1 MAGAIS
7 AGWTLRADVPDG
19 IFTLAIEADD
29 ETAAAEH
36 AAFADRALPL
46 LTRADPGADPERLR
60 SSVIEQ
66 LSSLRRAVAG
76 SGVGYL
82 GAVAGQDGERVSLVL
97 LSVTGTQA
105 TYPPGIDP
113 APALAA
119 KMREQYP
126 EADVEEFETPAGSAV
141 GLRRLELMPGLPEG
155 YEVAAGVAQ
164 AVVPFPDA
172 GLLGTVTG
180 YSYAARDIDSAAV
193 LTAVTACRM
202 RAVEPGGGDRA
213 TSKSLA
219 ETEPQL
225 P

>member
-1 MAGAIS
+1 VS
-7 AGWTLRADVPDG
+7 AGWKLRADVPDG
-19 IFTLAIEADD
+19 TFTLAIEADD

-60 SSVIEQ
+60 ASLIGQ
-66 LSSLRRAVAG
+66 LSSLRRAVAD

-82 GAVAGQDGERVSLVL
+82 GAIAGQDGERVSLVL

-105 TYPPGIDP
+105 TFPPGTDP
-113 APALAA
+113 VPELAA

-126 EADVEEFETPAGSAV
+126 EADVEQFETPAGSAV
-141 GLRRLELMPGLPEG
+141 GLRRLELMPRPPEG
-155 YEVAAGVAQ
+155 HEVAAGVAQ

-172 GLLGTVTG
+172 GLLGTVIG
-180 YSYAARDIDSAAV
+180 YSYTARDIDTAAV

-202 RAVEPGGGDRA
+202 RAVEPVEGRTGNH
-213 TSKSLA
+213 
-219 ETEPQL
+219 L
-225 P
+225 PAS

>member
-1 MAGAIS
+1 MAGPVT

-66 LSSLRRAVAG
+66 LSSLRRTVAG

-82 GAVAGQDGERVSLVL
+82 GAVAGRDAERLSLVL
-97 LSVTGTQA
+97 LSVTATQA
-105 TYPPGIDP
+105 TFPPGIDP
-113 APALAA
+113 APGLAA
-119 KMREQYP
+119 KLREQYP
-126 EADVEEFETPAGSAV
+126 EADVEQFETPSGTAV

-155 YEVAAGVAQ
+155 HDVVAGVAQ

-172 GLLGTVTG
+172 GLLGTVMG

-193 LTAVTACRM
+193 LTAVTACRI
-202 RAVEPGGGDRA
+202 RAVDLEA
-213 TSKSLA
+213 TGA
-219 ETEPQL
+219 ERSGI
-225 P
+225 